1 MISICWGL
9 EIEVYVFHFD
19 AHDVVDFVVVD
30 DVELSVVEDFF

>member
-9 EIEVYVFHFD
+9 EIEVYVFHFG

-30 DVELSVVEDFF
+30 DVDLSVVEDFF